1 MLPEP
6 TAVTGIV
13 ERLRLKMAIILD
25 DIDDDDVNEPG
36 VDSLSTDELRRE
48 VARLQSM
55 LGESGDEDAEDE
67 EEEEEEEDAAS
78 GAVEHP
84 SAFDLPSFVDE
95 VKLDYTNGDVYKVRY
110 TFSDCVGEF
119 VSLPQQEGF
128 GSSYVNDFRTT
139 NLTSPDKAG
148 RSCRENQK
156 WQGHSS
162 MFQRRYL

>member
-1 MLPEP
+1 
-6 TAVTGIV
+6 
-13 ERLRLKMAIILD
+13 MAIILD
-25 DIDDDDVNEPG
+25 DIDDDDVSEPG

-67 EEEEEEEDAAS
+67 KEEEEEEEGDAAS

-84 SAFDLPSFVDE
+84 SAFDLPSFVNE
-95 VKLDYTNGDVYKVRY
+95 VKLDYTNGDVYEVRY
-110 TFSDCVGEF
+110 TISGCVGEF
-119 VSLPQQEGF
+119 LSLPQQEGF
-128 GSSYVNDFRTT
+128 GSSYVNNFRTT

-156 WQGHSS
+156 WQGRSS

>member
-55 LGESGDEDAEDE
+55 LGESGEKDAEDE
-67 EEEEEEEDAAS
+67 EEEEEEEDAVL
-78 GAVEHP
+78 GAVERP
-84 SAFDLPSFVDE
+84 SAFDLPSFVNE
-95 VKLDYTNGDVYKVRY
+95 VKLDYTNGDVYKVRN
-110 TFSDCVGEF
+110 TFSGCVGEF

-128 GSSYVNDFRTT
+128 GVLIRQQLSDHKTDLSRQ
-139 NLTSPDKAG
+139 S
-148 RSCRENQK
+148 REK
-156 WQGHSS
+156 
-162 MFQRRYL
+162 L